1 MGLRSATLERRKL
14 LQALGLAAAGGA
26 VVAAMPD
33 WARVVASAAQTAG
46 AGRNQWPLA
55 TINHLALNVADY
67 AKSRDFYVDL
77 LGMRVRWDD
86 GKRCDVEF
94 GSMTSPNGLYIGAL
108 AKPGDSPTVGHVAF
122 GIPDFWVQKSAI
134 KAELDRRGVKIGPD
148 GEGGWTF
155 DEPSH
160 FMSPGMQVTP
170 ESDPSMFPGAGS
182 PCLMANS
189 DKCKTAWQAG
199 LQEPSGDPK
208 PSGKGF
214 KATAFSHIV
223 FEVPD
228 VAKERDFCT
237 DPWGMKVVSEKPGEE
252 CLLRFGVNT
261 LEIRKTSA
269 KAHCNSYGFVIE
281 NFDKAKVEAELKR
294 RGLDPQPD
302 PRWVFAVKDPDGL
315 VIGITDKA

>member
-1 MGLRSATLERRKL
+1 MNRRELLRA
-14 LQALGLAAAGGA
+14 LAALAPAALISKNALMAQVQEAKAAGQ
-26 VVAAMPD
+26 VF
-33 WARVVASAAQTAG
+33 
-46 AGRNQWPLA
+46 PL
-55 TINHLALNVADY
+55 TTVNHLSLNVAHY

-86 GKRCDVEF
+86 GKRCNVEF

-108 AKPGDSPTVGHVAF
+108 AKPGDPPTVGHVAF
-122 GIPDFWVQKSAI
+122 GIPDFWARKSAI
-134 KAELDRRGVKIGPD
+134 KAELERRGVKIGPD

-170 ESDPSMFPGAGS
+170 ESDPSMFPGS
-182 PCLMANS
+182 DRPCAAAES
-189 DKCKTAWQAG
+189 DKCRTAWEAG
-199 LQEPSGDPK
+199 VAMAGAVPK
-208 PSGKGF
+208 SAGKGF

-223 FEVPD
+223 FDVPD
-228 VAKERDFCT
+228 VARERDFCT
-237 DPWGMKVVSEKPGEE
+237 DPWGMKVVSEKPGQE

-269 KAHCNSYGFVIE
+269 KARCNSYGFVIE
-281 NFDKAKVEAELKR
+281 NFDKAKVESELKR

-302 PRWVFAVKDPDGL
+302 PRWVFAVKDPGGL